1 MKEYGIYTELGQL
14 ELVSIVD
21 ANSYEEA
28 RDKARKLGY
37 GKEYRVEEL
46 EGMSV

>member
-1 MKEYGIYTELGQL
+1 MTKYGIYTELGQL
-14 ELVSIVD
+14 ELVSVIE

-28 RDKARKLGY
+28 REKAKNLGY

-46 EGMSV
+46 FY

>member
-1 MKEYGIYTELGQL
+1 MNKYGIYTELGQL

-28 RDKARKLGY
+28 RDKAKKLGY
-37 GKEYRVEEL
+37 GKEYRVEAL
-46 EGMSV
+46 EDM

>member
-1 MKEYGIYTELGQL
+1 MKNYGIYTELGHL
-14 ELVSIVD
+14 ELVSIVE

-28 RDKARKLGY
+28 KDEAKKLGY

-46 EGMSV
+46 EGM

>member
-1 MKEYGIYTELGQL
+1 MTKYGIYTELGQL
-14 ELVSIVD
+14 ELVAIIT

-28 RDKARKLGY
+28 REEAKRLGY

-46 EGMSV
+46 EV